1 MRVPALLTEAV
12 NRNFLNLLGFEMATA
27 VMSKKNTVN
36 LVLGFLCFFAYQ
48 VAKAE
53 TINCGLKTIT
63 VQSGKLT
70 QIMHEDGTLHSG
82 SSVSDNWVYDG
93 KSIKHRLMDERIPCG
108 TKPKSRDEIIA
119 EVSSV
124 FIKNPSLHGMD
135 KQEARW
141 MARYTANLMKTDAN
155 CHLLVDAA
163 KSTQRN
169 EMFYIDCN
177 NNSGNSHRYWVSRGD
192 LEAGNSRQPATHVSK
207 AAAIDICNTELRSKA
222 TNPATYNPSL
232 LTGTA
237 SRIVKANGRN
247 IVEID
252 FSAESALGVEG
263 KFRGRCIL
271 ESGRLIE
278 ATFENR

>member
-1 MRVPALLTEAV
+1 MAK
-12 NRNFLNLLGFEMATA
+12 ATA
-27 VMSKKNTVN
+27 VISKKTTAN
-36 LVLGFLCFFAYQ
+36 LVLGFLCFFACQ

-70 QIMHEDGTLHSG
+70 QIKHEDGTLHSG
-82 SSVSDNWVYDG
+82 SSVSDNWGYDG
-93 KSIKHRLMDERIPCG
+93 KSIKHRLMDDRIPCG
-108 TKPKSRDEIIA
+108 TKPKSRDEAIA
-119 EVSSV
+119 ELSSV
-124 FIKNPSLHGMD
+124 FIKNPSLYGMD

-141 MARYTANLMKTDAN
+141 MASYTANLMKTDKN
-155 CHLLVDAA
+155 CHLLIDAA

-169 EMFYIDCN
+169 ETFYIDCN

-192 LEAGNSRQPATHVSK
+192 LKAGSSRPPATPVSK

-222 TNPATYNPSL
+222 TIPATYNPAL
-232 LTGTA
+232 IIGTT
-237 SRIVKANGRN
+237 SSIVKANGRN
-247 IVEID
+247 VVEID
-252 FSAESALGVEG
+252 FSAENALGVEG

-278 ATFENR
+278 ATIENR

>member
-1 MRVPALLTEAV
+1 
-12 NRNFLNLLGFEMATA
+12 MAT
-27 VMSKKNTVN
+27 VMSKKYTIN
-36 LVLGFLCFFAYQ
+36 LMLGFLCFFAYQ

-70 QIMHEDGTLHSG
+70 QIKHEDGTIHSG
-82 SSVSDNWVYDG
+82 NSVSDNWSYDG
-93 KSIKHRLMDERIPCG
+93 KSIKHRLMDDRIPCG
-108 TKPKSRDEIIA
+108 TKPKSRDEVVA
-119 EVSSV
+119 ELSSR
-124 FIKNPSLHGMD
+124 FIKNPSLYGMD

-141 MARYTANLMKTDAN
+141 MASYTANLMKTDKN

-163 KSTQRN
+163 KSTQRK
-169 EMFYIDCN
+169 ETFYIDCN
-177 NNSGNSHRYWVSRGD
+177 DHSGSSHRYWVSRGD
-192 LEAGNSRQPATHVSK
+192 LKAGNSRPPATPVSE

-222 TNPATYNPSL
+222 TNPSTYNPSL
-232 LTGTA
+232 LTGTT

-252 FSAESALGVEG
+252 FSAENALGVEG